1 MQPLNY
7 EGILFITNK
16 LFRMRY
22 NFETIAL
29 YLLNATAINNDGL
42 SMKTIF
48 SPEWKSWIQTN
59 IDNGHDKDHLF
70 NILIDEDFSYDAIK
84 QEMQHEPT
92 PKHEFTDE
100 WQSWIE
106 TNVTAG
112 HDKNGLF
119 KILLNHGFAYDAI
132 KEALA
137 FEPSVPL
144 DELVDPLKTKIEL
157 SDESTPVDSG
167 RLLILVNCLYLMQRS
182 LSLSL

>member
-1 MQPLNY
+1 
-7 EGILFITNK
+7 
-16 LFRMRY
+16 
-22 NFETIAL
+22 
-29 YLLNATAINNDGL
+29 
-42 SMKTIF
+42 MKTIF
-48 SPEWKSWIQTN
+48 TSEWKNWIQTN

-84 QEMQHEPT
+84 EEMQYEPT
-92 PKHEFTDE
+92 PKHEFTEE
-100 WQSWIE
+100 WKSWIE

-132 KEALA
+132 KEALE

-144 DELVDPLKTKIEL
+144 DELVDPLKAKIEL

-167 RLLILVNCLYLMQRS
+167 KVVDFSKLLIPNSVLFLTTMSQKSFLYS
-182 LSLSL
+182 LTLIGS

>member
-1 MQPLNY
+1 
-7 EGILFITNK
+7 
-16 LFRMRY
+16 
-22 NFETIAL
+22 
-29 YLLNATAINNDGL
+29 
-42 SMKTIF
+42 MKTIF
-48 SPEWKSWIQTN
+48 THEWKSWIQTN
-59 IDNGHDKDHLF
+59 IANGHDRDHLF

-84 QEMQHEPT
+84 QEMQYEPT
-92 PKHEFTDE
+92 PKHEFTEE
-100 WQSWIE
+100 WKSWIE

-157 SDESTPVDSG
+157 SDESMPVDS
-167 RLLILVNCLYLMQRS
+167 REVVDFSKLLGYYWDNIKF
-182 LSLSL
+182 